1 MRKLSLWAKHHPVY
15 ARTIIIISH
24 CLLAWIGYFFAG
36 KLTGSNIQL
45 SPLLLYFFIA
55 IFFITGATYPG
66 KKPGNYRKRKLYDLV
81 VVCCSFFM
89 VICAASQL
97 NGPTSLNEN
106 AQATT
111 IEPSPY
117 KYSEAKKLLEQ
128 FKNGEKTKFTV
139 KEKRIIRKEFNYQLL
154 QYAKA
159 KITGNKKS
167 GDDAVLIILACI
179 AAVGLLF
186 LLSAL
191 ACSLS
196 CNGSDAAAI
205 VVAVIGTAAIVW
217 GLIAVIRSIRRKKSN
232 SKTLTLR

>member
-24 CLLAWIGYFFAG
+24 CLLFWIACFFASR
-36 KLTGSNIQL
+36 LSARNIQL

-55 IFFITGATYPG
+55 VFFITGATYPE
-66 KKPGNYRKRKLYDLV
+66 KKSGNYRKRKLYDLV

-89 VICAASQL
+89 VICAVLQL
-97 NGPTSLNEN
+97 NGGASRVDN

-111 IEPSPY
+111 IEPSHY
-117 KYSEAKKLLEQ
+117 KYGEAKKLLEQ
-128 FKNGEKTKFTV
+128 FKNGEKTRFTV

-159 KITGNKKS
+159 KITRDKKS
-167 GDDAVLIILACI
+167 GDEAVLIILSCI

-205 VVAVIGTAAIVW
+205 IVGVIGTAAIIW

-232 SKTLTLR
+232 PKTLTLR